1 MGKLHS
7 VSAFVCVFVC
17 GNFVATSWL
26 CSIWKRGRV
35 RMVCEMVR
43 KSEGCSVGVV
53 VDGVRVSGVAYGA
66 GICEYVCVM

>member
-1 MGKLHS
+1 MR
-7 VSAFVCVFVC
+7 
-17 GNFVATSWL
+17 
-26 CSIWKRGRV
+26 KRGRV